1 VITLRH
7 GAFSNKGTKQINQDH
22 HCVVVPDSSPSANFD
37 AIAIVSD
44 GISSSQVSQY
54 ASNFAVE
61 SFVREFQLTSN
72 VWSISRSAQHVIRSI
87 NTELYI
93 KNQQSPYFENLD
105 KGYVCTFSAVVL
117 KGQSAVIL
125 HCGDSSIYHVHRGEV
140 TLCTRQHRET
150 GEGKNTYLSNAL
162 GIRPNLTVD
171 IATLTLAPNDM
182 FVLMTDGIADTLS
195 PKTWYAIHQHNTS
208 SSDLGAQQIA
218 QAALNAECDDNVTV
232 ALLDV
237 VSIAKEEQATYTSN
251 GFLPFLDTP
260 KSIDVIDDWIIQRQ
274 LYASERSLVFLAKHK
289 LHNHQAVLKIP
300 AKSMHDNESFL
311 DEMVKEEW
319 IGARVQHD
327 NVLKTYKCPFT
338 RHYFYIAMA
347 YTPGIS
353 LRQYRNDV
361 GSVPLTQVRDW
372 STQIVSGLTA
382 LHRQDVL
389 HQDLKPDN
397 IMVDENGKVT
407 LVDFGAASIAGYH
420 FSHSDVQLAISG
432 DLLFTAPE
440 YFVGLWPDE
449 SSDQFSLAV
458 VLYFLLSGEYPY
470 NSNVA
475 KKSNYAGLLKLR
487 YISLLQRNI
496 AVPMWIDETLKRA
509 CHPKASK
516 RYPSL
521 SEFLYDLNHPN
532 PSYRKSLP
540 LMEQHPVR
548 AWKTI
553 SGVLLVLLLAM
564 LVVHFT

>member
-1 VITLRH
+1 MLNLFH
-7 GAFSNKGTKQINQDH
+7 EAG
-22 HCVVVPDSSPSANFD
+22 VVHA
-37 AIAIVSD
+37 
-44 GISSSQVSQY
+44 
-54 ASNFAVE
+54 
-61 SFVREFQLTSN
+61 
-72 VWSISRSAQHVIRSI
+72 
-87 NTELYI
+87 
-93 KNQQSPYFENLD
+93 
-105 KGYVCTFSAVVL
+105 
-117 KGQSAVIL
+117 
-125 HCGDSSIYHVHRGEV
+125 
-140 TLCTRQHRET
+140 
-150 GEGKNTYLSNAL
+150 
-162 GIRPNLTVD
+162 
-171 IATLTLAPNDM
+171 
-182 FVLMTDGIADTLS
+182 
-195 PKTWYAIHQHNTS
+195 
-208 SSDLGAQQIA
+208 
-218 QAALNAECDDNVTV
+218 
-232 ALLDV
+232 
-237 VSIAKEEQATYTSN
+237 
-251 GFLPFLDTP
+251 
-260 KSIDVIDDWIIQRQ
+260 
-274 LYASERSLVFLAKHK
+274 
-289 LHNHQAVLKIP
+289 
-300 AKSMHDNESFL
+300 
-311 DEMVKEEW
+311 
-319 IGARVQHD
+319 
-327 NVLKTYKCPFT
+327 
-338 RHYFYIAMA
+338 
-347 YTPGIS
+347 
-353 LRQYRNDV
+353 
-361 GSVPLTQVRDW
+361 
-372 STQIVSGLTA
+372 
-382 LHRQDVL
+382 
-389 HQDLKPDN
+389 DLKPDN